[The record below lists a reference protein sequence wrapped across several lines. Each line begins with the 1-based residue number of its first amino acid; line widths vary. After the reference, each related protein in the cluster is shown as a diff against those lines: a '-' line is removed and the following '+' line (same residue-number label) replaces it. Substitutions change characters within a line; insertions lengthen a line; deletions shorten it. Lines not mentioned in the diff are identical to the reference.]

1 MAAVAASQKVLEIV
15 KRKGPVIPT
24 EISRELGTESWLASA
39 ILSELVSGGQ
49 LRISSL
55 KMGGT
60 PLYYAAGQ
68 EEKLQDYTKYL
79 HEQERRAFE
88 LLKAEKV
95 LRDRALDPVTRV
107 ALRGI
112 KDFALPLNVQ
122 NNSES
127 ELFWKWYLIS
137 NEEAEPLIKKVLG
150 VEEKPA
156 QVAVPVVEKK
166 AAESV
171 EKAEKQQTLP
181 KAAARARKAPDN
193 SGFVAM
199 VLSYFGKGNIEVIEQ
214 LEAKKKGEAEFI
226 ISVPSSVGTI
236 KYYCMAKDKKSCSDG
251 DLSTAYVRG
260 SARNLPVL
268 FLTAGK
274 LTKSATEMLEKE
286 FSNMNVKKI

>member
-1 MAAVAASQKVLEIV
+1 MAAVASSQKVLEIV

-79 HEQERRAFE
+79 HEQERRALE

-95 LRDRALDPVTRV
+95 LQDRALDPVTRV

-112 KDFALPLNVQ
+112 KDFAFPLNVQ
-122 NNSES
+122 KDGSV
-127 ELFWKWYLIS
+127 ELFWKWYLLS

-150 VEEKPA
+150 VDEEKREDSA
-156 QVAVPVVEKK
+156 EQKIEKP
-166 AAESV
+166 EV
-171 EKAEKQQTLP
+171 QQTLP
-181 KAAARARKAPDN
+181 KTAARARKAPDN
-193 SGFVAM
+193 REFAGR
-199 VLSYFGKGNIEVIEQ
+199 VLEYFSKGNVEVVEK
-214 LEAKKKGEAEFI
+214 LEAIKKGEAEFI

-236 KYYCMAKDKKSCSDG
+236 KYYCMAKDKKSCNEG
-251 DLSTAYVRG
+251 DLSTAYVKGQGRK
-260 SARNLPVL
+260 LPVL
-268 FLTAGK
+268 FLTTGK
-274 LTKSATEMLEKE
+274 LTKSASEMLEKE
-286 FSNMNVKKI
+286 FSYMNVKTI